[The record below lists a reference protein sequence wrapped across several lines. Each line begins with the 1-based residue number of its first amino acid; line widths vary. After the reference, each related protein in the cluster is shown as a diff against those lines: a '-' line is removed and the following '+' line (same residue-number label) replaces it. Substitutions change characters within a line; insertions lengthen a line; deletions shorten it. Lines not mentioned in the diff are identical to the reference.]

1 MNPLSIFLPIIALV
15 FLTFLVLILVPIRR
29 FIAGSMGQVRMDDFR
44 YGESANVPAPVSI
57 PNRAYM
63 NLLEAPVLFYLVCI
77 AYFVTDSV
85 DRSVVTLAWS
95 YVGLRV
101 AHSLV
106 LLTYNKVLHRLALF
120 AVSTVV
126 LVMLWTH
133 FLSAIWPSLL

>member
-1 MNPLSIFLPIIALV
+1 
-15 FLTFLVLILVPIRR
+15 
-29 FIAGSMGQVRMDDFR
+29 
-44 YGESANVPAPVSI
+44 
-57 PNRAYM
+57 M